1 MSEPQPTDSETFDTK
16 EEPFTLRGRNPDV
29 LSCIANLSNDEVF
42 TPPDF
47 ANRMLDTLADG
58 WAADHDGE
66 SLWSRSDVTF
76 LDPCTKSGV
85 FLREITRRLLDGL
98 ADEIPDLQ
106 ARVDHILT
114 RQVFGI
120 GVTQLTALLARRSL
134 YCSKDATGPHSVTGV
149 LRSPD
154 GHVWWERTEHS
165 WNKSGKGK
173 KCVFCGASRG
183 TLDRGDE
190 SESYAYPFI
199 HTDDIKARM
208 AEMFGD
214 DMQFD
219 VIIGNPPYQLSDG
232 GHGTSAAPIYQL
244 FVQQAKALDPQYLSM
259 VIPSR
264 WFSGGKGLDDFRAD
278 MLGDQRLSELHDYL
292 SAADVFPGVG
302 LKGGVCYFLWDK
314 AHDGDC
320 TIETH
325 FKDWDLQPAT
335 RPLLEGG
342 LTTFVRFNEGIS
354 ILRKVLRAEA
364 PEGELTLAP
373 EKQFANLVSSRKPF
387 GLDTTFKGRKRRKS
401 VDDLRIIGSKG
412 EGFIGRDEVPAGK
425 EFVDRWKVFVGY
437 AAPGTGNKDSYP
449 HRVISTPFLGEPNK
463 ISTETYLCI
472 GPANSRE
479 EAESIVRYLSCKL
492 TRALIQLRKSSQH
505 VTQSVY
511 AFVPTQD
518 WSEHWTDEKLY
529 AKYGITEDEQAFI
542 DRIVRPMTIEGVTD
556 R

>member
-1 MSEPQPTDSETFDTK
+1 MSEFQAIDD
-16 EEPFTLRGRNPDV
+16 EPFTLRGRNPDV

-85 FLREITRRLLDGL
+85 FLREITRRLLEGL

-134 YCSKDATGPHSVTGV
+134 YCSKDATGAHSVTGA
-149 LRSPD
+149 LPSPD

-165 WNKSGKGK
+165 WDKSGKGK
-173 KCVFCGASRG
+173 KCVLCGASRG

-199 HTDDIKARM
+199 HTNDIKGSV

-219 VIIGNPPYQLSDG
+219 VIIGNPPYQLDDG
-232 GHGTSAAPIYQL
+232 GHGKSAAPIYQH
-244 FVQQAKALDPQYLSM
+244 FIEQAKRLDPKYLSM
-259 VIPSR
+259 VVPSR
-264 WFSGGKGLDDFRAD
+264 WFAGGKGLQDFREE
-278 MLGDQRLSELHDYL
+278 MLSDPRLRVIEDYL

-302 LKGGVCYFLWDK
+302 LKGGVHFFLWDRDF
-314 AHDGDC
+314 AGEC
-320 TIETH
+320 EVTTNYA
-325 FKDWDLQPAT
+325 DWPESCAT
-335 RPLLEGG
+335 RPLLEHG
-342 LTTFVRFNEGIS
+342 TDVFIRFNEGVS
-354 ILRKVLRAEA
+354 ILRKVTAVENA
-364 PEGELTLAP
+364 NQDGATTDS
-373 EKQFANLVSSRKPF
+373 FADLVGSARTF
-387 GLDTTFKGRKRRKS
+387 GFRTYFKGRKKKKAGDLKIYQNGEPGFVAR
-401 VDDLRIIGSKG
+401 DDVTGGADMIDSWKI
-412 EGFIGRDEVPAGK
+412 
-425 EFVDRWKVFVGY
+425 FVSY
-437 AAPGTGNKDSYP
+437 AAPGTGNKDTYP
-449 HRVISTPFLGEPNK
+449 HRVISTPFLGEPQTV
-463 ISTETYLCI
+463 SSETYLPI
-472 GPANSRE
+472 GPFANE
-479 EAESIVRYLSCKL
+479 NEARNALRYLSCKL
-492 TRALIQLRKSSQH
+492 TRLLIQLRKSSQH
-505 VTQSVY
+505 VTRKVY
-511 AFVPTQD
+511 SFVPVQD
-518 WSEHWTDEKLY
+518 WSEEWTDEKLY
-529 AKYGITEDEQAFI
+529 AEYGITEDEQAFI